1 MVDKDE
7 RIAPLGSAGG
17 AFDPTEKRRASERGR
32 ASYRAPY
39 PLIALLALASAALIA
54 TSSWALVHSG
64 IPADDGLFATVLG
77 EGSLSQADG
86 AEASVLDRDD
96 AGASASDESGAAA
109 ADASSGSAA
118 PSGTDSASQAKASS
132 DAGSSSSA
140 ASPDEAGGS
149 SSADAGSSPSEPSSS
164 SSEDAAGKRDR
175 TITVTCSI
183 DSSAADGSVGG
194 SATLTFEKGATA
206 YDALVATNGNVNAV
220 STSMGLYVSAIGGL
234 AEKEY
239 GATSGWTYYVNGS
252 FPSYS
257 AGNYV
262 LSDGDAVSWVYV
274 TG

>member
-86 AEASVLDRDD
+86 AEASTLDRDD

-109 ADASSGSAA
+109 ADASSGM
-118 PSGTDSASQAKASS
+118 DSASQAKASS